1 MPTKTND
8 SIIAQILSLHQQ
20 GLKDKEIADKLGTSK
35 TNVHHYLEGRRV
47 VHRRKKGDKTPITD
61 DIRRQIIQ
69 LHAGGLNDWEIASE
83 LDIGKSTV
91 SSFLLGKRVINHKPR
106 RQYTGDGH
114 IICSICKHSKSSDEF
129 GSPRS
134 NGRTISESS
143 FCKECQRDK
152 TFKRL
157 SDPLTY
163 LRKRVNDLAA
173 RSRKLGVIFRL
184 TVEDAWRIYT
194 EQRGKCFYTGEQ
206 MALAPRSK
214 VAGLRTSL
222 SFDKVVPE
230 RGYEESNVVLCTY
243 KANAVKQDLTL
254 DEIRDWLPGWYQKL
268 KACSRLGIGN
278 IMCAL

>member
-8 SIIAQILSLHQQ
+8 SVIAQILRLHQQ
-20 GLKDKEIADKLGTSK
+20 GLRDKEIADKLGTSK
-35 TNVHHYLEGRRV
+35 TNVQHYLEDNRV
-47 VHRRKKGDKTPITD
+47 VHRRRKGDKTPITN
-61 DIRRQIIQ
+61 DIRQQIIR
-69 LHAGGLNDWEIASE
+69 LHADGLNDWKISDE
-83 LDIGKSTV
+83 LKIGKSTV

-106 RQYTGDGH
+106 RQYTEDRR
-114 IICSICKHSKSSDEF
+114 IVCSICKQPKSSDEF

-143 FCKECQRDK
+143 FCKECQREK

-173 RSRKLGVIFRL
+173 RSRKLRVPFRL
-184 TVEDAWRIYT
+184 TVEDAWRMYT
-194 EQRGKCFYTGEQ
+194 EQEGRCFYTGEQ

-214 VAGLRTSL
+214 VTGLRTSL

-230 RGYEESNVVLCTY
+230 RGYTSNNTVLCTY

-254 DEIRDWLPGWYQKL
+254 DEIYNWLPGWYQRI
-268 KACSRLGIGN
+268 KACSRLN
-278 IMCAL
+278 TEKL

>member
-8 SIIAQILSLHQQ
+8 SVISQILHLHQQ
-20 GLKDKEIADKLGTSK
+20 GLRDQEIADKLGTSK
-35 TNVHHYLEGRRV
+35 TNVQHYLEGNRI
-47 VHRRKKGDKTPITD
+47 VHRRRKGDKTPITN
-61 DIRRQIIQ
+61 DIRQQIIR
-69 LHAGGLNDWEIASE
+69 LHADGLNDWQIADE
-83 LDIGKSTV
+83 LEIGKSTV

-106 RQYTGDGH
+106 RQYTADGR
-114 IICSICKHSKSSDEF
+114 IVCSICKQPKSSGEF

-134 NGRTISESS
+134 NGRMISESS

-173 RSRKLGVIFRL
+173 RSRKLEIPFGL
-184 TVEDAWRIYT
+184 TVEDAWEMYT
-194 EQRGKCFYTGEQ
+194 KQGGKCFYTGEQ
-206 MALAPRSK
+206 MALAPHSK

-230 RGYEESNVVLCTY
+230 RGYVENNVVLCTY

-254 DEIRDWLPGWYQKL
+254 DEIHDWLPRWYKKL
-268 KACSRLGIGN
+268 TECSRLS
-278 IMCAL
+278 L